1 MLLLLTT
8 KMNQSIYKP
17 KCCEIPAVAAVAAVG
32 GSFMITAMDQICVK

>member
-17 KCCEIPAVAAVAAVG
+17 KCCEIPAVAAVG
-32 GSFMITAMDQICVK
+32 GSFMITAMDLICVK